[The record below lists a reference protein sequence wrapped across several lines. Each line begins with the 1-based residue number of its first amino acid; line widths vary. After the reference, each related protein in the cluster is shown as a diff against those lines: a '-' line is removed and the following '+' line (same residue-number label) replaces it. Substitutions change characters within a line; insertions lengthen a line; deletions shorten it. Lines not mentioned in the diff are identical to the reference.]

1 MRFRCCR
8 RSTAALALM
17 GVVALGACS
26 VTTTSSDTEGSHLDD
41 GPADLLHG
49 RGAAARAIRAIEDKV
64 GASPARAGE
73 VLIYPEYMDVEAQD
87 PAIPEHID
95 EYEWRDGTVAPPT
108 AVALS
113 GPQED
118 VEASLF
124 PTSAVRWRDIPEIV
138 QEVEARARRAKP
150 LRIEEAKASYLFVE
164 RSTSSEDD
172 GRVEIRIYLN
182 GPRRS
187 GYADLTASGDL
198 ITLTVN

>member
-1 MRFRCCR
+1 MRVRRR
-8 RSTAALALM
+8 RSTAVLALV

-26 VTTTSSDTEGSHLDD
+26 VTTTSSGGEESHLDD
-41 GPADLLHG
+41 GPADLLHE
-49 RGAAARAIRAIEDKV
+49 RGAAARAITAIEEKV
-64 GASPARAGE
+64 GVSPARASE
-73 VLIYPEYMDVEAQD
+73 VLIYPEYLDVEAQD

-138 QEVEARARRAKP
+138 QEVEARARRAQP
-150 LRIEEAKASYLFVE
+150 LRIEEATASYLFVE
-164 RSTSSEDD
+164 RSTSSDDD
-172 GRVEIRIYLN
+172 GRVEIRIYLG